1 MQSDYSTRRKFI
13 TLLAGGAAVFTPFFA
28 YAQETRTYR
37 LGVLNAQGRQAP
49 NFRPF
54 FDELRQLGFIE
65 GQNLI
70 VDARGFSARTE
81 QFPALAVD
89 LVDAKIDAIVFGGPA
104 ATRAAQQ
111 ATQTIP
117 ILAILDDIVAAGI
130 VDSLTRP
137 GGNTTGVSFLAT
149 ELDGKRQEIL
159 MELVPSA
166 RRMAALVDANATAAQ
181 RVEALRDATRAR
193 GVEVL
198 SFVVDRPERIVAT
211 LDDAHRSGAKA
222 LNVLASPMLNARR
235 ADIFERAN
243 ILRLPAIYQWPE
255 SAEEGGLIGYGPR
268 LGRIYRQI
276 ARQLGK
282 VLRGAKPSDLPVEQ
296 PTTFE
301 LVINTAVA
309 KGIGFEVPPS
319 LVLRADKVI
328 E

>member
-1 MQSDYSTRRKFI
+1 VRRREFI
-13 TLLAGGAAVFTPFFA
+13 TLLGGAAVLTPFFA
-28 YAQETRTYR
+28 HSQETRTYR

-49 NFRPF
+49 NFQPF

-70 VDARGFSARTE
+70 VDARGFGARAE

-89 LVDAKIDAIVFGGPA
+89 LVDAKVDAIICGGPA

-117 ILAILDDIVAAGI
+117 ILAILDDMVAAGI
-130 VDSLTRP
+130 VASLARP

-166 RRMAALVDANATAAQ
+166 RRMAALVDANATAAH
-181 RVEALRDATRAR
+181 RVEALRDAARAR
-193 GVEVL
+193 GVEVV
-198 SFVVDRPERIVAT
+198 SFVIDRPERIVAS

-222 LNVLASPMLNARR
+222 LNVMASPMLNARR

-282 VLRGAKPSDLPVEQ
+282 VLRGAKPGDLPVEQ
-296 PTTFE
+296 PTAFE
-301 LVINTAVA
+301 LVINMKTA
-309 KGIGFEVPPS
+309 KTLGLEVPWF
-319 LVLRADKVI
+319 LQQRADEVI